1 MLYWECKHRL
11 KELRDFRQLVGL
23 YFSNTGIDTRGRRHE
38 NANAATV
45 RAQINLQM
53 AEVVRSC
60 SLIGHSLTL
69 TYTSPSHGFTSPMNV
84 ITNLFS
90 LDRLRIP
97 ASKATDSLDMAIGD
111 YERLK
116 ARLRRLS
123 WNPLYWLRLGFFA
136 LLGLPF
142 RMLEALGFDTRSVEQ
157 SFGGK
162 LFKAIGA
169 LVFFLAALLQ
179 TLSLLGLPT
188 SIRHVFGLLRSR

>member
-45 RAQINLQM
+45 RAQINLHM

-84 ITNLFS
+84 TTNLFS

-142 RMLEALGFDTRSVEQ
+142 RMLEALGFDTR
-157 SFGGK
+157 
-162 LFKAIGA
+162 
-169 LVFFLAALLQ
+169 
-179 TLSLLGLPT
+179 
-188 SIRHVFGLLRSR
+188 